1 MKNITIDFISS
12 SNIYVNIDGERIDDI
27 AEVIIEIKRENE
39 TFRFQKAV
47 QKEQKQL
54 NNINNTAKNMPQWR
68 SIHKAAEELKAEDP
82 NTAIS
87 EWRIRELVAKGEIS
101 YTNDNKGKLV
111 DLNEI
116 RHYFNNKKRSVIN
129 TNTKIK
135 AIY

>member
-1 MKNITIDFISS
+1 MKNIPIDFISS

-116 RHYFNNKKRSVIN
+116 RHYFNNKKRSVVN

>member
-1 MKNITIDFISS
+1 MKNITINFISP
-12 SNIYVNIDGERIDDI
+12 SNIYANINGERIDDI
-27 AEVIIEIKRENE
+27 AEVVIEIKKENE

-54 NNINNTAKNMPQWR
+54 NNINNTVKNMPQWR

-87 EWRIRELVAKGEIS
+87 EWRIRQLVIDNEIS
-101 YTNDNKGKLV
+101 YMENSKGKLV

-116 RHYFNNKKRSVIN
+116 RQYFNNKKRNMIS
-129 TNTKIK
+129 THTKIK

>member
-1 MKNITIDFISS
+1 MKNITIDFISQ

-27 AEVIIEIKRENE
+27 VEVVIEVKKESE

-54 NNINNTAKNMPQWR
+54 NHINNTAKNMPQWR
-68 SIHKAAEELKAEDP
+68 SIHKAAEELKIEDP
-82 NTAIS
+82 RTAIS
-87 EWRIRELVAKGEIS
+87 EWRIRQLVTGSEIS
-101 YTNDNKGKLV
+101 YIENSKGKLV

-116 RHYFNNKKRSVIN
+116 KQYLNNKKRNVVRAH
-129 TNTKIK
+129 TKIK

>member
-87 EWRIRELVAKGEIS
+87 KWRIRELVAKGEIS

-116 RHYFNNKKRSVIN
+116 RHYFNNKKRSVVN

>member
-87 EWRIRELVAKGEIS
+87 EWRIRQLVAKREIS
-101 YTNDNKGKLV
+101 YTDSSNGKLV

-116 RHYFNNKKRSVIN
+116 KHYFNNKKRSVVN

-135 AIY
+135 TIY

>member
-27 AEVIIEIKRENE
+27 AEVIIEIKKENE
-39 TFRFQKAV
+39 TFRFSKAV

-87 EWRIRELVAKGEIS
+87 E
-101 YTNDNKGKLV
+101 
-111 DLNEI
+111 
-116 RHYFNNKKRSVIN
+116 
-129 TNTKIK
+129 
-135 AIY
+135 

>member
-116 RHYFNNKKRSVIN
+116 KHYFNNKKRSVIN

>member
-1 MKNITIDFISS
+1 MKNISIDFISP
-12 SNIYVNIDGERIDDI
+12 SNIYVNIDGKRINDVT
-27 AEVIIEIKRENE
+27 EVVIEIKKENE

-54 NNINNTAKNMPQWR
+54 NKNDTAKNMPQWR
-68 SIHKAAEELKAEDP
+68 SIHKAAEELKSEDH

-87 EWRIRELVAKGEIS
+87 EWRIRELVANGKIS
-101 YTNDNKGKLV
+101 YTNDSKGKLV

-116 RHYFNNKKRSVIN
+116 KHYFNNKKRSVIN

>member
-87 EWRIRELVAKGEIS
+87 EWRIRQLVAKREIS
-101 YTNDNKGKLV
+101 YTDSSNGKLV

-116 RHYFNNKKRSVIN
+116 KHYFNNKKRSVVN

>member
-87 EWRIRELVAKGEIS
+87 EWRIRQLVAKREIS
-101 YTNDNKGKLV
+101 YTDSSNGKLV

-116 RHYFNNKKRSVIN
+116 KHYFNNRKRSVVN

>member
-54 NNINNTAKNMPQWR
+54 NKNDTAKNMPQWR

-87 EWRIRELVAKGEIS
+87 EWRIRQLVAKREIS
-101 YTNDNKGKLV
+101 YTDSSNGKLV

-116 RHYFNNKKRSVIN
+116 KHYFNNKKRSVVSAH
-129 TNTKIK
+129 KIK

>member
-27 AEVIIEIKRENE
+27 AEVIIEIKKENE